1 MMNDIQQKEIAIV
14 GGGPGGLTLA
24 RLLEKRGIRVTV
36 YERDVNK
43 DVRVQGATLD
53 LHEESGLAALREA
66 GLMAA
71 FEANYR
77 PGADRVRIM
86 DKHAAILLD
95 EHVNAKNEFSRPE
108 IDRGPLR
115 KILLDALDGDTV
127 CWDRHL
133 IHLGR
138 HGDRWRLEF
147 QNGSVA
153 FADLVIAADGA
164 NSRIRPLVTSIEA
177 LYAGVTGVE
186 GTVYNPETTAP
197 QIHDL
202 LKGGKIF
209 AFGDEKS
216 LIVSAKGDGSLQFY
230 TGCKTAESWWRDSGI
245 DFTDKAQVLA
255 WFTAGFSGWDP
266 VWLELFAH
274 AEPRFAPRPMYYM
287 PLDQQW
293 EALPDITL
301 LGDAAHL
308 MPPYAGEGVNMA
320 MLDALELSLC
330 LTDQRFPDTHAAI
343 AAYEKQM
350 RARAAETAAISLEQ
364 TASLHSPR
372 AIADMMALFGIEAAG
387 GIVPAN

>member
-1 MMNDIQQKEIAIV
+1 MNNIQDKKIAIV

-24 RLLEKRGIRVTV
+24 RLLELGGIRVTV

-53 LHEESGLAALREA
+53 LHEESGLAALRQA

-86 DKHAAILLD
+86 DKHATIMLD
-95 EHVNAKNEFSRPE
+95 EHVNEKNAFSRPE

-115 KILLDALDGDTV
+115 KILLDSLQADTV
-127 CWDRHL
+127 CWNSHL
-133 IHLGR
+133 VGLVKA
-138 HGDRWRLEF
+138 GDRWRLEF

-153 FADLVIAADGA
+153 FADLLIAADGA
-164 NSRIRPLVTSIEA
+164 NSKIRPTVTPLGP
-177 LYAGVTGVE
+177 LYSGVTGVE
-186 GTVYNPETTAP
+186 GTVYHSETAAP
-197 QIHDL
+197 KIHAL

-216 LIVSAKGDGSLQFY
+216 LIVGAKGDGSLQFY

-245 DFTDKAQVLA
+245 DFTNKAQVLA
-255 WFTAGFSGWDP
+255 WFATEFSGWDP
-266 VWLELFAH
+266 VWLELFEQ
-274 AEPRFAPRPMYYM
+274 AEHRFIPRPTYHM

-293 EALPDITL
+293 EALSDLTL

-320 MLDALELSLC
+320 MLDALELSIC
-330 LTDQRFPDTHAAI
+330 LTDQHFSDTRAAI

-350 RARAAETAAISLEQ
+350 RARASVAAAVTLEQ

-372 AIADMMALFGIEAAG
+372 AISEMMALFG
-387 GIVPAN
+387 

>member
-1 MMNDIQQKEIAIV
+1 VNNITNKKIAVV

-24 RLLEKRGIRVTV
+24 RLLELRGVRVTV

-66 GLMAA
+66 GLMSA

-86 DKHAAILLD
+86 DKHAEILLD
-95 EHVNAKNEFSRPE
+95 EHVNAKNAFSRPE

-115 KILLDALDGDTV
+115 KILLDSLQAGTV
-127 CWDRHL
+127 CWDSHL
-133 IHLGR
+133 IRLGKD
-138 HGDRWRLEF
+138 GDRWKLEF
-147 QNGSVA
+147 QNGSIA
-153 FADLVIAADGA
+153 FADIVIAADGA
-164 NSRIRPLVTSIEA
+164 NSKIRPLVTSVEPV
-177 LYAGVTGVE
+177 YSGVTGVE
-186 GTVYNPETTAP
+186 GTVYHSETAAP
-197 QIHDL
+197 HIHAL

-216 LIVSAKGDGSLQFY
+216 LIVSGKGDGSLQFY
-230 TGCKTAESWWRDSGI
+230 TGCKTAESWWRESGV
-245 DFTDKAQVLA
+245 DFTDKGQVLA
-255 WFTAGFSGWDP
+255 WFAAEFSGWDP
-266 VWLELFAH
+266 LWLELFEN
-274 AEPRFAPRPMYYM
+274 AEPRFIPRPMYYI

-293 EALPDITL
+293 EALPDLTL

-320 MLDALELSLC
+320 MLDALELSIC
-330 LTDQRFPDTHAAI
+330 LTDQSFPDTRAAI

-350 RARAAETAAISLEQ
+350 RARAAGTAAISLEQ

-372 AIADMMALFGIEAAG
+372 AIADMMALFGIESAHGTAPG
-387 GIVPAN
+387 S

>member
-1 MMNDIQQKEIAIV
+1 VNNIANKKIAIV

-24 RLLEKRGIRVTV
+24 RLLEVRGVRVTV
-36 YERDVNK
+36 YERDANK

-53 LHEESGLAALREA
+53 LHEASGLAALREA
-66 GLMAA
+66 GLMSA

-86 DKHAAILLD
+86 NKHAAILLD
-95 EHVNAKNEFSRPE
+95 EHVNAKNAFSRPE

-115 KILLDALDGDTV
+115 KILLDSLQADTV
-127 CWDRHL
+127 SWDSHL
-133 IHLGR
+133 LRLGKD
-138 HGDRWRLEF
+138 GDRWKLKF
-147 QNGSVA
+147 QNGSIA

-164 NSRIRPLVTSIEA
+164 NSRIRPLVTSI
-177 LYAGVTGVE
+177 LPQYSGVTGVE
-186 GTVYNPETTAP
+186 GTVYQSETSAP
-197 QIHDL
+197 HVHAL

-230 TGCKTAESWWRDSGI
+230 TGCKTAESWWRESGI
-245 DFTDKAQVLA
+245 DFTDKAHVLA
-255 WFTAGFSGWDP
+255 WFGAEFSGWDS
-266 VWLELFAH
+266 VWQELFEN
-274 AEPRFAPRPMYYM
+274 AEPRFIPRPMYYM

-293 EALPDITL
+293 EALPDLTL

-320 MLDALELSLC
+320 MLDALELSIC
-330 LTDQRFPDTHAAI
+330 LTDQRFPDAKAAI
-343 AAYEKQM
+343 TAYEIQM

-364 TASLHSPR
+364 TASLHSPH
-372 AIADMMALFGIEAAG
+372 AIADMMALFGL
-387 GIVPAN
+387 V

>member
-1 MMNDIQQKEIAIV
+1 MNNIQDKKIAIV

-24 RLLEKRGIRVTV
+24 RLLELGGLRVTV

-53 LHEESGLAALREA
+53 LHEESGLAALRQA

-86 DKHAAILLD
+86 DKHAAIILD
-95 EHVNAKNEFSRPE
+95 EHVNARNEFSRPE

-115 KILLDALDGDTV
+115 KILLDSLHADTV
-127 CWDRHL
+127 CWNSHL
-133 IHLGR
+133 VGLVKA
-138 HGDRWRLEF
+138 GDRWRLEF

-164 NSRIRPLVTSIEA
+164 NSKIRPTVTPLGP
-177 LYAGVTGVE
+177 LYSGVTGVE
-186 GTVYNPETTAP
+186 GTVYHSETAAP
-197 QIHDL
+197 KIHAL

-216 LIVSAKGDGSLQFY
+216 LIVGAKGDGSLQFY

-245 DFTDKAQVLA
+245 NFTNKAQVLA
-255 WFTAGFSGWDP
+255 WFATEFSGWDP
-266 VWLELFAH
+266 VWLELFEQ
-274 AEPRFAPRPMYYM
+274 AEHRFIPRPTYHM

-293 EALPDITL
+293 EALSDLTL

-320 MLDALELSLC
+320 MLDALELSIC
-330 LTDQRFPDTHAAI
+330 LTDQHFSDTRAAI

-350 RARAAETAAISLEQ
+350 RARASVAAAVTLEQ

-372 AIADMMALFGIEAAG
+372 AISEMMALFG
-387 GIVPAN
+387 

>member
-1 MMNDIQQKEIAIV
+1 MNNIPEKKIAIV

-36 YERDVNK
+36 YERDVDK

-86 DKHAAILLD
+86 DKHATIILD
-95 EHVNAKNEFSRPE
+95 EHVNEKNAFSRPE

-115 KILLDALDGDTV
+115 KILLDALQADTV
-127 CWDRHL
+127 CWDSYLTRL
-133 IHLGR
+133 VKDGN
-138 HGDRWRLEF
+138 RWKLEF
-147 QNGSVA
+147 QNGS
-153 FADLVIAADGA
+153 AADGA
-164 NSRIRPLVTSIEA
+164 NSKIRPLVTR
-177 LYAGVTGVE
+177 LGPVYCGVTGVE
-186 GTVYNPETTAP
+186 GTVYHSETAAP
-197 QIHDL
+197 RIHAL

-216 LIVSAKGDGSLQFY
+216 LIVSAKGDDSLQFY
-230 TGCKTAESWWRDSGI
+230 TGCKTAESWWSGSGI
-245 DFTDKAQVLA
+245 DFTNKVQVQA
-255 WFTAGFSGWDP
+255 WFVAEYSGWDP
-266 VWLELFAH
+266 VWLELFAN
-274 AEPRFAPRPMYYM
+274 AEPRFIPRPMYYM

-293 EALPDITL
+293 EALPDLTL

-320 MLDALELSLC
+320 MLDALELSIC
-330 LTDQRFPDTHAAI
+330 LTDQAFPDTKAAI

-350 RARAAETAAISLEQ
+350 RSRAAEAAAISLEQ
-364 TASLHSPR
+364 TASLHSSR
-372 AIADMMALFGIEAAG
+372 AIADMMALFGIE
-387 GIVPAN
+387 PA

>member
-1 MMNDIQQKEIAIV
+1 MNNIQEKEIAIV

-24 RLLEKRGIRVTV
+24 RLLEQRGARVTV

-53 LHEESGLAALREA
+53 LHEGSGLAALRQA
-66 GLMAA
+66 GLMTA

-86 DKHAAILLD
+86 DKHAAIVLD
-95 EHVNAKNEFSRPE
+95 EHVNAGNAFSRPE

-115 KILLDALDGDTV
+115 KILLDALQADTV
-127 CWDRHL
+127 CWDSYL
-133 IHLGR
+133 IDLVKA
-138 HGDRWRLEF
+138 GDRWKLEF
-147 QNGSVA
+147 QHGGVA

-164 NSRIRPLVTSIEA
+164 NSRIRPLVTPLGP
-177 LYAGVTGVE
+177 LYSGVTGVE
-186 GTVYNPETTAP
+186 GTVYASETAAP
-197 QIHDL
+197 KIHAL
-202 LKGGKIF
+202 LQGGKIF

-245 DFTDKAQVLA
+245 DFTNKAQVLA
-255 WFTAGFSGWDP
+255 WFVAEFSGWDP
-266 VWLELFAH
+266 VWLELFEQ
-274 AEPRFAPRPMYYM
+274 AEPRFVPRPAYCM
-287 PLDQQW
+287 PLDQHW
-293 EALPDITL
+293 EALPDLTL

-320 MLDALELSLC
+320 MLDALELSNC
-330 LTDQRFPDTHAAI
+330 LTDQHFPDTKTAI

-350 RARAAETAAISLEQ
+350 RARASEAAAVSLEQ

-372 AIADMMALFGIEAAG
+372 AIPDMMALFGYL
-387 GIVPAN
+387 

>member
-1 MMNDIQQKEIAIV
+1 MNNIQQKEIAIV

-24 RLLEKRGIRVTV
+24 RLLEQAGARVKV

-53 LHEESGLAALREA
+53 LHEESGLAALRQA

-77 PGADRVRIM
+77 PGADRTRIM
-86 DKHAAILLD
+86 DKHAAIILD
-95 EHVNAKNEFSRPE
+95 EHVNARNEFSRPE

-115 KILLDALDGDTV
+115 QILLDSLQADTV
-127 CWDRHL
+127 HWDSYL
-133 IHLGR
+133 MGLVKVD
-138 HGDRWRLEF
+138 DRWTLEF
-147 QNGSVA
+147 QNGRVA
-153 FADLVIAADGA
+153 FADLVIGADGA
-164 NSRIRPLVTSIEA
+164 NSRIRPLVTPLGP
-177 LYAGVTGVE
+177 LYSGVTSVE
-186 GTVYNPETTAP
+186 GTVYHAETATP
-197 QIHDL
+197 RIHDL

-209 AFGDEKS
+209 ALGDEKS
-216 LIVSAKGDGSLQFY
+216 LIVGAKGDGSLQFY

-245 DFTDKAQVLA
+245 DFTNKAQVLA
-255 WFTAGFSGWDP
+255 WFVAEFSGWDP
-266 VWLELFAH
+266 VWLELFEH
-274 AEPRFAPRPMYYM
+274 AEHRFIPRPAYHM

-293 EALPDITL
+293 EALPDLTL

-320 MLDALELSLC
+320 MLDALELSIC
-330 LTDQRFPDTHAAI
+330 LTDQRFPDTRAAI

-350 RARAAETAAISLEQ
+350 RARAAEATAVTLEQ

-372 AIADMMALFGIEAAG
+372 AIPDMMALFG
-387 GIVPAN
+387 